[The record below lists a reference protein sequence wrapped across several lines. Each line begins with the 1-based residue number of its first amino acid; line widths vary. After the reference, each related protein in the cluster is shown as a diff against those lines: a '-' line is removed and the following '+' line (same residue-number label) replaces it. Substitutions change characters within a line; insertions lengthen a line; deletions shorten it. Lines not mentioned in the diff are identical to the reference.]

1 MRELSHAARDWLR
14 RIRKALTRVIFTPS
28 VSRDGRLKLPPGVF
42 LDAIRYAPRGC
53 RRRLFCRL
61 FSLRSV
67 TFPHVSAEPCK
78 INSLAKFESA
88 YANLAAK
95 LGRPGKSPSQDELE
109 FLRSVL
115 SRRQKY
121 YPMTIGTRDYLF
133 LTAFISILAPTRVI
147 EIGTLTGFS
156 AAIIAAALR
165 RQHRENSAIW
175 VDSIDIRANCA
186 IDETRPTGFEISE
199 SFPELAS
206 MICLHV
212 PHDSSVVS
220 KLAEPDELEVAFIDG
235 DHRHPMPLLDLLR
248 LARCV
253 RSGGWIIV
261 HDIGLD
267 TTGQKSTEAG
277 QALRLTP
284 SGPELLFDRW
294 PFRKISG
301 GKIGAVQL
309 PAEKPALI
317 PFGLRLLSMP
327 FESTGRAA
335 RIARRA
341 LYQGFAELT

>member
-1 MRELSHAARDWLR
+1 MRLFQELRSSPA
-14 RIRKALTRVIFTPS
+14 
-28 VSRDGRLKLPPGVF
+28 VSLPPTR
-42 LDAIRYAPRGC
+42 AEHCEIK
-53 RRRLFCRL
+53 
-61 FSLRSV
+61 SV
-67 TFPHVSAEPCK
+67 DQ
-78 INSLAKFESA
+78 FESA
-88 YANLAAK
+88 YADLATK
-95 LGRPGKSPSQDELE
+95 LGRNGRSPPSGELE
-109 FLRSVL
+109 FLQTVV
-115 SRRQKY
+115 SRRRTY
-121 YPMTIGTRDYLF
+121 YPMSIGPRDYLF

-165 RQHRENSAIW
+165 RQHRENTAAW

-186 IDETRPTGFEISE
+186 TDETRPTGFEISE

-206 MICLHV
+206 MIHLHV
-212 PHDSSVVS
+212 PHDSSLVS

-253 RSGGWIIV
+253 RRGGWIIV
-261 HDIGLD
+261 HDIGPG
-267 TTGQKSTEAG
+267 TTGQKSTESG

-284 SGPELLFDRW
+284 SGPEWLFDRW

-309 PAEKPALI
+309 PAEKTALI

-335 RIARRA
+335 RRARRA
-341 LYQGFAELT
+341 LYQSFAELT